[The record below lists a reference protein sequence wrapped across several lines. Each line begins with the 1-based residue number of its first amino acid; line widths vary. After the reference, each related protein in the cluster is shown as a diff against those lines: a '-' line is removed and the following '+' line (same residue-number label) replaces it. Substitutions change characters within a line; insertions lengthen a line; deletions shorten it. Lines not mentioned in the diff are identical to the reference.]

1 MFHSLALTNALAALA
16 AFAPLAPAQVP
27 AQVSAQVPA
36 KAEPCPGLVIESVVH
51 GTQRVP
57 RDPRGQGDETLTPGP

>member
-16 AFAPLAPAQVP
+16 AFAPLAPAQV
-27 AQVSAQVPA
+27 SAQVPA
-36 KAEPCPGLVIESVVH
+36 KAEPCPGLVIESAVH

-57 RDPRGQGDETLTPGP
+57 RGPRGQGDETLTPGP